1 MADLEKKGAPAG
13 AEAPADGKMTDE
25 LQEKL
30 KSLDKE
36 SNTMEYGG
44 ICGKIVAAICIC
56 FSLSFRHLDMILSA
70 WVF

>member
-1 MADLEKKGAPAG
+1 
-13 AEAPADGKMTDE
+13 MTDE

-56 FSLSFRHLDMILSA
+56 FPSSRFTPVFSA
-70 WVF
+70 HWMP